1 MSDLSFSSRRARRE
15 AEKNWASAAP
25 KSFADSEVSQPVS
38 SDSMVEQ
45 SPQLASP
52 IEVVGLNTA
61 LNEIVQQRDFDAE
74 LIAALFEEEQN
85 AGSSDFGVAAISQTV
100 PENVAQT
107 QGSPESFASFD
118 NVLAEAE
125 EPITQQ
131 NNLFEI
137 SPNLIVEPTTAS
149 IVVDRVDD
157 LVNLTIPIG
166 ENSEFLKTGSIEL
179 PKMSTNTGEIAL
191 VRDANLVD
199 EAIAQ
204 DAAAGFVSSV
214 APLRASGV
222 VNSSGKLGILPSKLA
237 RGQNQIF
244 AVLTASVLIVAVGS
258 VIIGAYMLGL
268 L

>member
-1 MSDLSFSSRRARRE
+1 MSDFSFSSRRARRE
-15 AEKNWASAAP
+15 AEKSGLLSPVEVQQPQEP
-25 KSFADSEVSQPVS
+25 KQPTPADSV
-38 SDSMVEQ
+38 
-45 SPQLASP
+45 

-61 LNEIVQQRDFDAE
+61 LNEVVQQRDFDAE
-74 LIAALFEEEQN
+74 LIAALFEEES
-85 AGSSDFGVAAISQTV
+85 AGSANSTSAAHSPISATSDVSATAETAANYDS
-100 PENVAQT
+100 
-107 QGSPESFASFD
+107 
-118 NVLAEAE
+118 VLAEAE

-131 NNLFEI
+131 NSLFQI

-149 IVVDRVDD
+149 IVIDRVDD
-157 LVNLTIPIG
+157 FVGLTVPLG

-179 PKMSTNTGEIAL
+179 PNIGTNTGEVAL
-191 VRDANLVD
+191 VRDADLVD

-222 VNSSGKLGILPSKLA
+222 VNSSGKIGILPSKLA

-244 AVLTASVLIVAVGS
+244 AVLTASVLIVAVGA